1 MASRMERG
9 EGTAFET
16 SGQIAQAGKSRL
28 LRGNV
33 GLPPQD
39 DILQEWEGCLAAEST
54 CCWEEAGDTI
64 SDCSRSHKNCSAV
77 DGIAAWQ
84 ATEQEW
90 DGGRDSCRQWQAVES
105 CHTGHSTA
113 CPAIHAEVIRGRN

>member
-16 SGQIAQAGKSRL
+16 SGHMAQAGEGRL

-54 CCWEEAGDTI
+54 CCWEETGDTI
-64 SDCSRSHKNCSAV
+64 PDCSGSHKNSSAV
-77 DGIAAWQ
+77 VGIAAWQ

-90 DGGRDSCRQWQAVES
+90 DGGRDFCRQWQAVERS
-105 CHTGHSTA
+105 HTGHSMPGDP
-113 CPAIHAEVIRGRN
+113 C